1 MSYYEKKTGRYILIS
16 FENGT
21 VIRRS
26 GALQGRD
33 WGILVAVSI
42 VHSKKIEKGMV
53 IMKGKRLIKKKL
65 KYILTLVVI
74 VAVGVFGYLGNSVQ
88 AADEIGISLDGVLL
102 DPTAT
107 YEMKTSSI
115 QLMME
120 TSGISYDDKNKYD
133 VRWTIEDSA
142 DGKENDIASIKEGTS
157 QTIGIL
163 TVMLPLR

>member
-1 MSYYEKKTGRYILIS
+1 
-16 FENGT
+16 
-21 VIRRS
+21 
-26 GALQGRD
+26 
-33 WGILVAVSI
+33 
-42 VHSKKIEKGMV
+42 MV

-115 QLMME
+115 QLMM
-120 TSGISYDDKNKYD
+120 

-163 TVMLPLR
+163 TAKSPGDVTITVTVYDKTQVVDGAMAQLGSATCKIKVIFAVDTTKDDSKFKYVKESDTDR